1 MAYMTTRRSSY
12 AVRSLQ
18 HCAAG
23 APWRRLTPEGLK
35 EIDSLIAYYME
46 NAKLL
51 RETMLDIGLEV
62 HGGTDAP

>member
-1 MAYMTTRRSSY
+1 MP
-12 AVRSLQ
+12 
-18 HCAAG
+18 CAASNIVQQG
-23 APWRRLTPEGLK
+23 ALAALDPEGLK